1 MTKFPMGGSAR
12 AALTLAALV
21 AASLFAIP
29 ASAAGPAAV
38 TATGGTTTLKLRGT
52 ISTLLNVA
60 GVSVK
65 AVAPATKGSSGLKFP
80 IDGGSI
86 QPTTLR
92 GSVDHLGALRF
103 SHDGDSIVMRKLRM
117 KVTVNGASMSASVAG
132 RRITILRLSLAKAII
147 ASPAATTV
155 QASNITAT
163 LSSQGAHVIN
173 KEISTSLF
181 TAGLK
186 IGTVSTKITIP
197 AG

>member
-12 AALTLAALV
+12 AALTLAALL
-21 AASLFAIP
+21 AASLLAMP

-52 ISTLLNVA
+52 ISTLLDVA
-60 GVSVK
+60 DVSVK

-80 IDGGSI
+80 ISGGSI

-103 SHDGDSIVMRKLRM
+103 SHGGDSIVMRKLRM
-117 KVTVNGASMSASVAG
+117 KVTVHGASMSASVAG
-132 RRITILRLSLAKAII
+132 KRITILRLSLANAII
-147 ASPAATTV
+147 ANPAATTV
-155 QASNITAT
+155 RASNITAT
-163 LSSQGAHVIN
+163 LSSQGAHVVN
-173 KEISTSLF
+173 KEIRTSLF
-181 TAGLK
+181 TAGLR
-186 IGTVSTKITIP
+186 IGTVSTKITVP